1 MSFSSKE
8 SDRET
13 YIGFL
18 LKEAASRCREYNG
31 PIRTV
36 YIGGGTPSL
45 LSPVLFRRLMDGLR
59 DYFHFDHIDEFTVEA
74 NPGTVSG
81 EWLEAAVA
89 SGVTRL
95 SFGMQAFQNNLL
107 DVLGRVHRFD
117 DVVRSV
123 NLARL
128 SGVDNINLDLIFGIP
143 GQTKNN
149 WMETIDAALSL
160 HTEHISAY
168 GLIPEEG
175 TPIYQDITNGRLFL
189 PEPETEREMYWDAL
203 KKLRESGYVQYE
215 ISNFARPGYE
225 CRHNIGYWT
234 QIPYIGLGV
243 SAASM
248 HSVRIDS
255 EGMSYLRR
263 MNPQTLESYRRMI
276 EKDQSYATTET
287 IGPHE
292 SCFETMM
299 LGLRMNEGVGEKA
312 FQRMHGISMEKRFG
326 ERLHNLERKGLL
338 IHDSGRWRL
347 TERGFDIQ
355 NSVLLELMD

>member
-1 MSFSSKE
+1 M
-8 SDRET
+8 
-13 YIGFL
+13 
-18 LKEAASRCREYNG
+18 
-31 PIRTV
+31 
-36 YIGGGTPSL
+36 
-45 LSPVLFRRLMDGLR
+45 LSPVLFRRLVDGLR
-59 DYFHFDHIDEFTVEA
+59 DCFHFIHIDEFTVEA
-74 NPGTVSG
+74 NPGTVSC

-89 SGVTRL
+89 CGVTRL
-95 SFGMQAFQNNLL
+95 SFGMQAYQNNLL
-107 DVLGRVHRFD
+107 DVLGRIHRFD
-117 DVVRSV
+117 DVVGSV
-123 NLARL
+123 NMARL
-128 SGVDNINLDLIFGIP
+128 SGVENINLDLIFGIP
-143 GQTKNN
+143 GQTKKD

-175 TPIYQDITNGRLFL
+175 TPIYQDIKNGSLFL
-189 PEPETEREMYWDAL
+189 PEPETEREMYWDAI

-234 QIPYIGLGV
+234 QVPYIGLGV

-248 HSVRIDS
+248 HSVCIDS
-255 EGMSYLRR
+255 EGMSYVRR
-263 MNPQTLESYRRMI
+263 MNPQTLESYRQI
-276 EKDQSYATTET
+276 IKTDPLHAEAET

-312 FQRMHGISMEKRFG
+312 FQQMHGISLEKCYG

-338 IHDSGRWRL
+338 IHENGRWCL